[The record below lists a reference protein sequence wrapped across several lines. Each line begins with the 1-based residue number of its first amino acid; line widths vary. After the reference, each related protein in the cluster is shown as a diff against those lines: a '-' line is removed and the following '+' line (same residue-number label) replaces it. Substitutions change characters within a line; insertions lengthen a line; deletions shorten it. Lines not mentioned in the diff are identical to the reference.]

1 MSNKVKLLL
10 YLLEKYCIVIESLPC
25 VLVFMSSSP
34 AALLETKLGSYF
46 NKQLDLYFCEG
57 QKIMA
62 EVDMASVNMASVTNH
77 YGKCNLW

>member
-46 NKQLDLYFCEG
+46 NK
-57 QKIMA
+57 
-62 EVDMASVNMASVTNH
+62 
-77 YGKCNLW
+77 